1 MSNYQQYNSKEQ
13 SGEFG
18 DYLHEHCSACGGRG
32 WEYVDGIP
40 YHQIPC
46 STCKGTG
53 RGKPNSSK
61 LSKFILVGLFLIGLG
76 YLICKLLNI

>member
-1 MSNYQQYNSKEQ
+1 MNPNLSDPLINYCPE
-13 SGEFG
+13 
-18 DYLHEHCSACGGRG
+18 CGGNGYSYADTEKRFCP
-32 WEYVDGIP
+32 I
-40 YHQIPC
+40 
-46 STCKGTG
+46 TCPTCNGTG